1 MEKMDKRSENM
12 NLVFDL
18 DGVIC
23 APPSKLGDHQYALYD
38 HCLPLANVTEFMQW
52 LKKENHYI
60 TIWCSRPN
68 DLEAKVATEKWLEM
82 NQIPYDR
89 LLFDRP
95 KDPIF
100 VSDTPPNAKYYKD
113 YGDNGIVAMLFNEW
127 IEEVSTNVG

>member
-1 MEKMDKRSENM
+1 M

-23 APPSKLGDHQYALYD
+23 VPPTELIDHQYALYD

-52 LKKENHYI
+52 LKKENHHI
-60 TIWCSRPN
+60 TIWCSRSN
-68 DLEAKVATEKWLEM
+68 DLGVKLATERWLEM

-95 KDPIF
+95 LEPTF
-100 VSDTPPNAKYYKD
+100 VMDTPPNAKYYT
-113 YGDNGIVAMLFNEW
+113 GIADNGIVAMLFEEW
-127 IEEVSTNVG
+127 IKEVSTDARR

>member
-1 MEKMDKRSENM
+1 MGDIM

-23 APPSKLGDHQYALYD
+23 SPPLGVSPHQYPNYE

-52 LKKENHYI
+52 LKNKHHHI
-60 TIWCSRPN
+60 TIWCARPN
-68 DLEAKVATEKWLEM
+68 DLNTKLSTEEWLKL

-95 KDPIF
+95 REPIF
-100 VSDTPPNAKYYKD
+100 VTDTPPNAKYYSD
-113 YGDNGIVAMLFNEW
+113 WGDNGIVSMLFDEW
-127 IEEVSTNVG
+127 KGDIKC

>member
-1 MEKMDKRSENM
+1 M

-23 APPSKLGDHQYALYD
+23 SPPSGLAPAQSVLYE
-38 HCLPLANVTEFMQW
+38 HCLPLVNVTEFVQW
-52 LKKENHYI
+52 LKKENHHI

-68 DLEAKVATEKWLEM
+68 DLGTKLATEEWLKM

-95 KDPIF
+95 QDPIF
-100 VSDTPPNAKYYKD
+100 VSDTPPNAKYYND
-113 YGDNGIVAMLFNEW
+113 WGDNGIVSMLFDEW
-127 IEEVSTNVG
+127 IKEVNTNAG

>member
-1 MEKMDKRSENM
+1 M
-12 NLVFDL
+12 NLIFDL

-23 APPSKLGDHQYALYD
+23 VPPTNSVDHQYALYD

-52 LKKENHYI
+52 LKKENHHI

-68 DLEAKVATEKWLEM
+68 DLGVKMATEEWLKT

-95 KDPIF
+95 SEP
-100 VSDTPPNAKYYKD
+100 VYVLDTPPNAKYYKD
-113 YGDNGIVAMLFNEW
+113 FGDNSIIEMLFDEW
-127 IEEVSTNVG
+127 KEEVYNNARG

>member
-1 MEKMDKRSENM
+1 MEEVYKRSETM

-23 APPSKLGDHQYALYD
+23 VPPTDLINHQYAIYD

-52 LKKENHYI
+52 LKKENHHI

-68 DLEAKVATEKWLEM
+68 DLGAKLATEEWLKM

-89 LLFDRP
+89 LIFERP
-95 KDPIF
+95 LEPIF
-100 VSDTPPNAKYYKD
+100 VSDTPPNAKYYSD
-113 YGDNGIVAMLFNEW
+113 WGDNGIVSMLFDEW
-127 IEEVSTNVG
+127 KGDIKC

>member
-1 MEKMDKRSENM
+1 M

-23 APPSKLGDHQYALYD
+23 VPPTELIDHQYALYD
-38 HCLPLANVTEFMQW
+38 HCLPLVNVTEFMQW
-52 LKKENHYI
+52 LKKKNNHI

-68 DLEAKVATEKWLEM
+68 DVGAKMATEKWLEM

-95 KDPIF
+95 SEPIF
-100 VSDTPPNAKYYKD
+100 VMDTPPNAKYYT
-113 YGDNGIVAMLFNEW
+113 GIADNGIVAMLFAEW
-127 IEEVSTNVG
+127 IEEVNTNARR